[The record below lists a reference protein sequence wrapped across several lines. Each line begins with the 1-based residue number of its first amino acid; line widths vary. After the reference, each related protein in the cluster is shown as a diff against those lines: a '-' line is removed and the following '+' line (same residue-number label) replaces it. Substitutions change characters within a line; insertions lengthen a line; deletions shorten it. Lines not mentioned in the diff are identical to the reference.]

1 MANPVGQ
8 VLDDVENSQAPAMGA
23 QMAQQV
29 QQGQMPRFNEQTIYA
44 ALQQEAAARKQREQG
59 ILAQMQKR
67 EQEYAAQPKTSN
79 LEQAALLMQA
89 AGALSAPTR
98 GGGTLESF
106 GAAGTALAGP
116 LMKQAQAER
125 DRNEKLMQLQ
135 MAREKMGMEMSSGKI
150 GSAEMLKLYQM
161 QQAAAKGDETF
172 KLEDVDGRAV
182 LVGSRGTI
190 KPFDRSALGPAPEG
204 DDRTVIPPE
213 IRSLGPDAI
222 KKFRERMGTKIADT
236 LEAAEVGAERARR
249 IQPIFERADQAYNDL
264 AKLKA
269 IGNIQGSGLSR
280 MAAATLGT
288 KAEELR
294 QQYEQATAE
303 LKLFKSDL
311 LKGQGTVTDFERRLL
326 ASTLPELN
334 AVNAKPGLTTLEFL
348 RADLKSSIEKPSRYR
363 NRGAPEGEGENRPPA
378 ARPAEKTVKRTG
390 TITAGPNAGKKVIEY
405 SDGTQ
410 EIK

>member
-8 VLDDVENSQAPAMGA
+8 VLDDLETPPAAGIEG

-29 QQGQMPRFNEQTIYA
+29 QQGQMPRFNEQSIYA

-135 MAREKMGMEMSSGKI
+135 MAREKMGMEMSSGNI

-182 LVGSRGTI
+182 LVGSRGTV

-204 DDRTVIPPE
+204 DDRSAIPPE
-213 IRSLGPDAI
+213 IRGMGPDAV
-222 KKFRERMGTKIADT
+222 KKYKERMGTKIADT
-236 LEAAEVGAERARR
+236 IEAAEAGAERAKR
-249 IQPIFERADQAYNDL
+249 IQPIFERAEKAYKELNR
-264 AKLKA
+264 LKG
-269 IGNIQGSGLSR
+269 IGNIQGSGISR
-280 MAAATLGT
+280 AVASTFGT
-288 KAEELR
+288 EIEEKR
-294 QQYEQATAE
+294 QEYEQAAAE
-303 LKLFKSDL
+303 LQAFKSDL
-311 LKGQGTVTDFERRLL
+311 LKGQGAVTDFERRLL
-326 ASTLPELN
+326 ASTLPSLT
-334 AVNAKPGLTTLEFL
+334 AVNAKPGLATLEFL
-348 RADLKSSIEKPSRYR
+348 RADLRSTIERPTRQR